1 MLVLTTQDG
10 VFDYFLVS
18 EDLRDKVQMASI
30 YNEVFGS
37 DHCPV
42 ALELDVE

>member
-1 MLVLTTQDG
+1 MFNARANNVG
-10 VFDYFLVS
+10 WRIDYYCVS
-18 EDLRDKVQMASI
+18 AGLINQLKNTVI

-42 ALELDVE
+42 GLEIF